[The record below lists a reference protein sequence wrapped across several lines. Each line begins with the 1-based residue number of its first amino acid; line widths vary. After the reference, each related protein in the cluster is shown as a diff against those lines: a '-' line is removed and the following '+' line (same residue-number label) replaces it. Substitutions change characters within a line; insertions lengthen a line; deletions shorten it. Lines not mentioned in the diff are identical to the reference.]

1 MTTARDPYEVL
12 GVSRDADADEI
23 RRAYRALARTHHPD
37 VSKEPGAEERF
48 KEIGE
53 AYAVLS
59 DPERRAAF
67 DRGEAAG
74 AGGGPAWSQA
84 WGPAGADDGEGFED
98 LFEQLFGRPAEGSVR
113 GHAFRA
119 RGADLEAVLELGLE
133 EVAKGGS
140 RRMTLGDGTTV
151 EVAIPQGITAGQ
163 RIRLAG
169 RGAPGL
175 GDAPPGDLFL
185 EVRIRPHPRFTV
197 EGRDLHVD
205 LPVSPADAALGGRVE
220 LKTLTGTTRVSV
232 PAGSSSGRRLRL
244 RGQGIPSPSGPD
256 GDLYATI
263 RVVLPEQ
270 LSDREREL
278 YRELREASD
287 TGGSR

>member
-1 MTTARDPYEVL
+1 VTTTRDPYEVL

-23 RRAYRALARTHHPD
+23 RRAYRALARSHHPD
-37 VSKEPGAEERF
+37 VSKEAGAEERF

-67 DRGEAAG
+67 DRGEEAGAAAG
-74 AGGGPAWSQA
+74 PGPQ

-119 RGADLEAVLELGLE
+119 RGADLEAVLELDLE

-140 RRMTLGDGTTV
+140 RRLTLGDGTTV
-151 EVAIPQGITAGQ
+151 EVAIPQGITQGQ

-185 EVRIRPHPRFTV
+185 EVRLRPHPRFTV
-197 EGRDLHVD
+197 DGRDLQVD

-220 LKTLTGTTRVSV
+220 LRTLTGTTRVSV

-263 RVVLPEQ
+263 RIVVPDR
-270 LSDREREL
+270 LSEREKEL
-278 YRELREASD
+278 YGELREASGD
-287 TGGSR
+287 AGGGR

>member
-1 MTTARDPYEVL
+1 VTTTRDPYEVL
-12 GVSRDADADEI
+12 GVARDADADEI
-23 RRAYRALARTHHPD
+23 RRAYRALARSHHPD
-37 VSKEPGAEERF
+37 VSKEAGAEERF

-67 DRGEAAG
+67 DRGEEAGAAAG
-74 AGGGPAWSQA
+74 PGPQ

-119 RGADLEAVLELGLE
+119 RGADLEAVLELDLE

-140 RRMTLGDGTTV
+140 RRLTLGDGTTV
-151 EVAIPQGITAGQ
+151 EVAIPQGITQGQ

-185 EVRIRPHPRFTV
+185 ERA
-197 EGRDLHVD
+197 GRKQ
-205 LPVSPADAALGGRVE
+205 LGAQAP
-220 LKTLTGTTRVSV
+220 
-232 PAGSSSGRRLRL
+232 PAGPGDPEPLGPRRGSLRDDQD
-244 RGQGIPSPSGPD
+244 RGPRP
-256 GDLYATI
+256 AE
-263 RVVLPEQ
+263 RA
-270 LSDREREL
+270 REGAVR
-278 YRELREASD
+278 
-287 TGGSR
+287 